1 MKKNRLIWVIVI
13 LGLTIAV
20 VLYIRSKHKK
30 EVDNA
35 LLDLKTEER
44 ANPCEKQCKQGKM
57 IAGGFLGIGG
67 SLLMRHCYQCLK
79 HNNLL

>member
-44 ANPCEKQCKQGKM
+44 ANPCEKQCNQEKLLASGL
-57 IAGGFLGIGG
+57 LGLGG
-67 SLLMRHCYQCLK
+67 SLIVRNCRQCLK
-79 HNNLL
+79 HN